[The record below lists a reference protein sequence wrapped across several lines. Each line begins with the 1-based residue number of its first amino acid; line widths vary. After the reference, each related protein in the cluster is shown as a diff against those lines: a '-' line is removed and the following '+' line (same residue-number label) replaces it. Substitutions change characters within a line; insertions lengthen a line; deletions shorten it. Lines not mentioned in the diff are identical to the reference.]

1 MIAMTPFMLLST
13 VAIAALGFGVVP
25 MALYVRGEQRKREF
39 EHIERMKALE
49 LGRPFPG
56 EDEDATWFSPMRIAF
71 AVGVGVPLG
80 AFFSAAL
87 TSMAIG
93 FHEPIWIATGIASL
107 AGVISGSTVAGHHL
121 SLRYKAA
128 HPHTAKPYVNLPF
141 D

>member
-1 MIAMTPFMLLST
+1 MMTMVPFMLLST
-13 VAIAALGFGVVP
+13 VAIGAFGFAVIP
-25 MALYVRGEQRKREF
+25 MALHVRGEQRKREL

-49 LGRPFPG
+49 LGRPFSG
-56 EDEDATWFSPMRIAF
+56 EDEDATWYSPMRIAF

-87 TSMAIG
+87 SSMAIG
-93 FHEPIWIATGIASL
+93 FHEPVWIATGIASL

-121 SLRYKAA
+121 TLRHKAT
-128 HPHTAKPYVNLPF
+128 HPHTGKPYVQLPF